1 MEGKR
6 PLGTAARI
14 VAAALAFLLM
24 AGLALAQEP
33 QSAPLGTAFTYQGQ
47 LKVSDAPYTGTC
59 DVKFGLFEVS
69 TGGTAIST
77 LTKTNIPVSGG
88 LFTVQ
93 LDYGTGKFEGDAR
106 WLEMSVRCP
115 SGSGTYQIL
124 SPRQALTAAP
134 YALHSK
140 AAPWS
145 GLSGVPAGFADG
157 TDNDTTYSAGTGLTL
172 SGTTFS
178 ANTTYLQRRVSGSC
192 TTGSSIRV
200 VNADGTVTCQAVSG
214 GGWSLTGNAGT
225 TPGTDYLGTSDSAAL
240 EIKVNAARV
249 LRFEPN
255 ASSPSLVGGY
265 SGNWLTSG
273 VYGATIGGGG
283 EASYLNRVTDNLST
297 VGGGANNQAG
307 DNAGTVV
314 DANYAT
320 VGGGL
325 GNTASGEY
333 STLGGGYYSH
343 ASGSSS
349 TVGGGD
355 ANTASGTSAT
365 VGGGSGSTAS
375 GGTSTVGGGNGNTA
389 SGSCATVP
397 GGSNNSASGDYS
409 FAAGHLAKANHEGS
423 FVWADSQAAAYDSAG
438 ADTFNVR
445 AANGASIDAA
455 NSLWGLNVDNDNGE
469 SIDAYAT
476 VSGGNNFAAV
486 YASNSGT
493 SPGLYARGSGTYAGY
508 FNGQIYTTGCVGCV
522 LIQLGQSDGAGA
534 LEPGDLAAISGL
546 GEPLAGTNQPILR
559 VHRAAPG
566 EAVIGVVQARGVR
579 AESSRD
585 GQAEESVDIA
595 EGAIQAGDYLFLVVY
610 GPARVR
616 VDASS
621 GPIAAGT
628 RLAAGGQPGHARAL
642 RTVMVDGLTVAEA
655 APGVGTAL
663 EPLDSG
669 AGLISVFVTLD

>member
-6 PLGTAARI
+6 ALGTAAR
-14 VAAALAFLLM
+14 VAAAALAFLLM

-59 DVKFGLFEVS
+59 DVKFGLYDAL
-69 TGGTAIST
+69 TGGTQVGI
-77 LTKTNIPVSGG
+77 LTKTAMPVAEG

-140 AAPWS
+140 GAPWS

-192 TTGSSIRV
+192 TTGSAIRV

-225 TPGTDYLGTSDSAAL
+225 TPGTNYLGTSDSEAL

-255 ASSPSLVGGY
+255 ASSPNLVGGY

-307 DNAGTVV
+307 DNTGTVA

-320 VGGGL
+320 VGGGIS
-325 GNTASGEY
+325 NNASGP
-333 STLGGGYYSH
+333 H
-343 ASGSSS
+343 S
-349 TVGGGD
+349 TVGGGWSNIAGD
-355 ANTASGTSAT
+355 ISAT
-365 VGGGSGSTAS
+365 VGGGYSNEAGAYCATVGGGDDNSAGGSR
-375 GGTSTVGGGNGNTA
+375 STVGGGWGNAA
-389 SGSCATVP
+389 SGDYATVP
-397 GGSNNSASGDYS
+397 GGFLNSAGGLSS
-409 FAAGHLAKANHEGS
+409 FAAGYRAKAPTSGS
-423 FVWADSQAAAYDSAG
+423 FVWADKQESDYIATG
-438 ADTFNVR
+438 ANTFNVR
-445 AANGASIDAA
+445 AQNGANIDAA
-455 NSLWGLNVDNDNGE
+455 NSGYGLKVDNDAGG
-469 SIDAYAT
+469 SIEAYAN
-476 VSGGNNFAAV
+476 VSSGYAYGGV
-486 YASNSGT
+486 YTYNTGT
-493 SPGLYARGSGTYAGY
+493 SPGIYAESAGTYAGV
-508 FNGQIYTTGCVGCV
+508 FAGQIFTGGCVGCV

-534 LEPGDLAAISGL
+534 LEPGDLAAVSGL

-579 AESSRD
+579 AQAQRD
-585 GQAEESVDIA
+585 GQTIESVDLA
-595 EGAIQAGDYLFLVVY
+595 EGEIQAGDHLFLVVY
-610 GPARVR
+610 GPAQVKA
-616 VDASS
+616 DASS
-621 GPIAAGT
+621 GPIAAGM

-669 AGLISVFVTLD
+669 AGLIAVFVTLD